1 MKKVKFAVILSF
13 VLALSMIFAAAV
25 PSFAAKAV
33 DVKVD
38 IAGADGKVFV
48 RLTAPEGSDIST
60 LSAAIKYDGE
70 KLVYSTVS
78 YLSHDS
84 ILTSTKE
91 GENEVAANIVLADSL
106 TDKSKIFTYIFDVAE
121 GAEGE
126 IAFSFE
132 NVKATDSKNNPVA
145 INLVGNKEIALTQLE
160 PLTPDETQNFNP
172 TTEPSSAPETEP
184 STEPTTA
191 PDKDADNTDIPNT
204 SRKIAAVSAVG
215 VAAAAAIA
223 GAAVYTVRRKKK

>member
-13 VLALSMIFAAAV
+13 VLALSMIFMAAV

-48 RLTAPEGSDIST
+48 RLTAPEDSDIST

-70 KLVYSTVS
+70 KLVYNTVN

-84 ILTSTKE
+84 ILASTKE
-91 GENEVAANIVLADSL
+91 GENEVTANIVLADSL
-106 TDKSKIFTYIFDVAE
+106 TDKSKIFTYVFDVAE

-132 NVKATDSKNNPVA
+132 NIKATDSNDKPVA
-145 INLVGNKEIALTQLE
+145 INLVGNEKIALSQLE

-172 TTEPSSAPETEP
+172 TEPSTDPETEP
-184 STEPTTA
+184 STEPATD

-223 GAAVYTVRRKKK
+223 GTAVYTVRRKKK